1 MNGWLNP
8 RYAFAALKADGSV
21 VTWGAQSRGG
31 NSLAVQASLVNVQ
44 EIQATDYAFAAIL
57 ADRTVVVWGDPQH
70 GGSFTSGIL
79 DPNSI
84 SEIRNVAAIQSTK
97 SAFAAILADGS
108 VVSWGWPDH
117 GGDSWEVQDRL
128 KDVKQIQSNNFA
140 FAALL
145 GDGSVVAGSNSAR
158 LFCLGRCFPFF
169 CRAFLKVLG
178 YINIAVNVS
187 PLYIPRT
194 GH

>member
-1 MNGWLNP
+1 M
-8 RYAFAALKADGSV
+8 
-21 VTWGAQSRGG
+21 
-31 NSLAVQASLVNVQ
+31 Q

-57 ADRTVVVWGDPQH
+57 ADRSVVVWGDPQH

-128 KDVKQIQSNNFA
+128 KDVKQIQSNDFA

-145 GDGSVVAGSNSAR
+145 GDGSVAAGSNS
-158 LFCLGRCFPFF
+158 
-169 CRAFLKVLG
+169 
-178 YINIAVNVS
+178 
-187 PLYIPRT
+187 
-194 GH
+194 